1 MLKKSSIAVAIVLS
15 VALAATGLLAH
26 ISPAGWF
33 SAFRGLSMN
42 GGVSHYSIR
51 DLRMLAVFVACGL
64 LLDPSHPL
72 TRAFHLASSA
82 KRKAVRSH
90 RDTDP
95 A

>member
-1 MLKKSSIAVAIVLS
+1 MLKKSSIALAIVLS
-15 VALAATGLLAH
+15 VALAATGMLAH

-51 DLRMLAVFVACGL
+51 DLRMLVFFVACGL
-64 LLDPSHPL
+64 LLYPSHPF
-72 TRAFHLASSA
+72 TRAFRLASSA
-82 KRKAVRSH
+82 HRKAVRRH

-95 A
+95 R